1 MVMTT
6 GDAGSRNSTTG
17 SGRILKEPAMSIDTI
32 AVNGLVATEPQTNFT
47 RDGKPITSFRLA
59 SNQRRF
65 DQKEGRWVDGD
76 TNWFTVTAFRQ
87 LATHAQQ
94 SLFKGQRVLVQ
105 GRLRVK
111 QWQNEERSGTTVEI
125 VADNMGHDLV
135 WGISALTKPERQPPA
150 HLQQEGA
157 PGEVSGPEDS
167 FHSADADASTGAPE
181 GGAGASGFGTGA
193 SDAGTASA
201 TGRVHVD
208 AAALTSESDVQTV
221 EGNGSTTGALDDAA
235 SHGGLED
242 HGDNWTDASAQP
254 RGWNEPGMQSDRAAA
269 TLGG

>member
-1 MVMTT
+1 
-6 GDAGSRNSTTG
+6 
-17 SGRILKEPAMSIDTI
+17 MSIDTI

-157 PGEVSGPEDS
+157 PGEVSGAEDS
-167 FHSADADASTGAPE
+167 FPSADADASTGAPE
-181 GGAGASGFGTGA
+181 GGTGT

-208 AAALTSESDVQTV
+208 AAALTSESDGQTV
-221 EGNGSTTGALDDAA
+221 EGSGSTTGAVDDAA

-242 HGDNWTDASAQP
+242 HSDNWTDTSAQP

>member
-1 MVMTT
+1 
-6 GDAGSRNSTTG
+6 
-17 SGRILKEPAMSIDTI
+17 MSIDTI

-94 SLFKGQRVLVQ
+94 SLFKGHHVLVQ

-125 VADNMGHDLV
+125 VADNMGHDLA

-150 HLQQEGA
+150 SLRREDASGEAAAAEDVAESTAGA
-157 PGEVSGPEDS
+157 PADS
-167 FHSADADASTGAPE
+167 AP
-181 GGAGASGFGTGA
+181 
-193 SDAGTASA
+193 
-201 TGRVHVD
+201 R
-208 AAALTSESDVQTV
+208 
-221 EGNGSTTGALDDAA
+221 
-235 SHGGLED
+235 GGLED
-242 HGDNWTDASAQP
+242 QGGNWGDASAQP
-254 RGWNEPGMQSDRAAA
+254 EGWNEPGMQSEPAAA